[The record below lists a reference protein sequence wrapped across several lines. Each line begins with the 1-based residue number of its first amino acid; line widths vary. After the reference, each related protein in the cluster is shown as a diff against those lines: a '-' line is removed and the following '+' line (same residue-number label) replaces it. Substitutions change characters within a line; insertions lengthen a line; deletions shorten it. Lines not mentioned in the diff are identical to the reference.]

1 MSETPYLY
9 DVTQADF
16 EQLVLARSHEVP
28 VLVDFWA
35 DWCGPCRML
44 APVLHKLAED
54 FGGQLIVAKVNSDA
68 EQALSQQYGIRS
80 LPTVKL
86 FRNGAVVDEF
96 MGVQPES
103 AIRAILERHVPRE
116 SDNGREQALEIW
128 RSGDAA
134 TAAVMLKEVAEQ
146 DPDNTQIVPDLARVL
161 LAQGEADEAER
172 LLRSLPANRAEDADI
187 KRLLASAH
195 FSRLI
200 KDAPAADA
208 LKERVDADPKDFA
221 ALEQLAARW
230 ILESNYEAGM
240 DALLQIMRGDRKY
253 NDDAGRRGLLA
264 AFELLGDDER
274 VTPYRRQMFNL
285 LH

>member
-16 EQLVLARSHEVP
+16 EQRVLARSHEVP

-116 SDNGREQALEIW
+116 SDNVREQTLEIW

-195 FSRLI
+195 FSHLI

>member
-16 EQLVLARSHEVP
+16 DERVLARSHEVP

-86 FRNGAVVDEF
+86 FRGGAVVDEF

-103 AIRAILERHVPRE
+103 AIRAMLERHVPRD
-116 SDNGREQALEIW
+116 SDTMREQAMEVW

-134 TAAVMLKEVAEQ
+134 AAVSMLQEAAEK
-146 DPDNTQIVPDLARVL
+146 DPENTAIVPDLARVL
-161 LAQGEADEAER
+161 LAQGEADEAEC
-172 LLRSLPANRAEDADI
+172 LLRSLPANRAEDADV
-187 KRLLASAH
+187 KRLLASAY

-200 KDAPAADA
+200 KGAPAADA
-208 LKERVDADPKDFA
+208 LKERVDTDAKDFA
-221 ALEQLAARW
+221 ALEQLAAHW
-230 ILESNYEAGM
+230 ILEGNYEAGM
-240 DALLQIMRGDRKY
+240 DMLLQIMRGDRKY

>member
-1 MSETPYLY
+1 MSESPYLY

-16 EQLVLARSHEVP
+16 AERVLARSHEVP

-35 DWCGPCRML
+35 DWCGPCKML

-54 FGGQLIVAKVNSDA
+54 FGGQLIVAKVNSDV
-68 EQALSQQYGIRS
+68 EQALATQYGIRS

-116 SDNGREQALEIW
+116 SDNVREQALEIW

-134 TAAVMLKEVAEQ
+134 AAVSMLQEAAEK
-146 DPDNTQIVPDLARVL
+146 DPENTKIVPDLARVL

-172 LLRSLPANRAEDADI
+172 LLRGLPANRAEDADV
-187 KRLLASAH
+187 KRLLASVH
-195 FSRLI
+195 FSRLV
-200 KDAPAADA
+200 KDAPPIET
-208 LKERVDADPKDFA
+208 LKERVDADAKDFG
-221 ALEQLAARW
+221 ALEQLAAHW
-230 ILESNYEAGM
+230 ILEGNYEAGM
-240 DALLQIMRGDRKY
+240 DTLLQIMRGNRKY

-264 AFELLGDDER
+264 AFELLGNDER

>member
-1 MSETPYLY
+1 MSDSPYLY

-16 EQLVLARSHEVP
+16 AERVLARSQDVP

-54 FGGQLIVAKVNSDA
+54 YGGKLIVAKVNSDA
-68 EQALSQQYGIRS
+68 EQALAAQYGIRS

-103 AIRAILERHVPRE
+103 QIRALLDRHIPRE
-116 SDNGREQALEIW
+116 SDAVRETALATWRAGDAAKAEALLRQALE
-128 RSGDAA
+128 D
-134 TAAVMLKEVAEQ
+134 
-146 DPDNTQIVPDLARVL
+146 DPGNDKIAPDLAQVL
-161 LAQGEADEAER
+161 LASGKADEAEQV
-172 LLRSLPANRAEDADI
+172 LRGLPANRIEDADI
-187 KRLLASAH
+187 KRLLASVH
-195 FSRLI
+195 FARLVAN
-200 KDAPAADA
+200 APDADA
-208 LKERVDADPKDFA
+208 LKARLDTAPDDLE
-221 ALEQLAARW
+221 ALELLAARW
-230 ILESNYEAGM
+230 ILEGHYEAGM
-240 DALLQIMRGDRKY
+240 DALLQIMRKSRKY

-264 AFELLGDDER
+264 AFELLGNDDR

>member
-1 MSETPYLY
+1 MSESPYLY

-16 EQLVLARSHEVP
+16 AERVLARSHEVP

-35 DWCGPCRML
+35 DWCGPCKML

-68 EQALSQQYGIRS
+68 EQALATQYGIRS

-86 FRNGAVVDEF
+86 FRDGAVVDEF

-103 AIRAILERHVPRE
+103 AIRAILERHVPRD
-116 SDNGREQALEIW
+116 SDSVREQAMEIW

-134 TAAVMLKEVAEQ
+134 TAAAMLKEAAEK
-146 DPDNTQIVPDLARVL
+146 DPENTKVVPDLARVL

-172 LLRSLPANRAEDADI
+172 LLRGLPANRAEDADV
-187 KRLLASAH
+187 KQLLASAY
-195 FSRLI
+195 FSRLL
-200 KDAPAADA
+200 KGASEVVA
-208 LKERVDADPKDFA
+208 LKERMDADAKDFA
-221 ALEQLAARW
+221 ALEQLAAHW
-230 ILESNYEAGM
+230 ILEGNYEAGM

>member
-16 EQLVLARSHEVP
+16 DERVLARSHEVP

-54 FGGQLIVAKVNSDA
+54 FNGQLIVAKVNSDA

-103 AIRAILERHVPRE
+103 AIRAMLERHVPRD
-116 SDNGREQALEIW
+116 SDGVREKALEVW

-134 TAAVMLKEVAEQ
+134 TAASMLKEAAEK
-146 DPDNTQIVPDLARVL
+146 DPDNIQITPDLARVL

-172 LLRSLPANRAEDADI
+172 LLRGLPANRAEDADV
-187 KRLLASAH
+187 KRLLASAY
-195 FSRLI
+195 FSRLV
-200 KDAPAADA
+200 KDTPAAHA
-208 LKERVDADPKDFA
+208 LKERVEADSKDFA
-221 ALEQLAARW
+221 ALEQLAAHW
-230 ILESNYEAGM
+230 ILEGNYEAGM

>member
-1 MSETPYLY
+1 MSESAYLY

-16 EQLVLARSHEVP
+16 AERVLARSHEVP

-54 FGGQLIVAKVNSDA
+54 YGGKLIVAKVNSDA
-68 EQALSQQYGIRS
+68 EQALAAQYAVRS

-86 FRNGAVVDEF
+86 FRDGAVVDEF
-96 MGVQPES
+96 MGAQPES
-103 AIRAILERHVPRE
+103 VIRELLERHVPRE
-116 SDNGREQALEIW
+116 SDAVRENALAVW

-134 TAAVMLKEVAEQ
+134 AAAAMLREAAEQ
-146 DPDNTQIVPDLARVL
+146 DPGNAKIVPDLARVL
-161 LAQGEADEAER
+161 LAQGEADEAEQ
-172 LLRSLPANRAEDADI
+172 LLRGLPANRAEDADV

-195 FSRLI
+195 FARLV
-200 KDAPAADA
+200 KDAPASDA
-208 LKERVDADPKDFA
+208 LKARVDAQPDDLA
-221 ALEQLAARW
+221 ARERLAARW
-230 ILESNYEAGM
+230 ILEGSYEAGM
-240 DALLQIMRGDRKY
+240 DALLQIMRKNRKY

-264 AFELLGDDER
+264 AFELLGNDER